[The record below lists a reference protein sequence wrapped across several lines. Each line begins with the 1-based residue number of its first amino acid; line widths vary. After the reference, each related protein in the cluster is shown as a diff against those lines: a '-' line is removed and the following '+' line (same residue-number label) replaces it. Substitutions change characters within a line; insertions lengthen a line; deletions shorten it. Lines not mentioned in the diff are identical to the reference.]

1 MRTLID
7 RLFLVAI
14 ALLASAL
21 ILAYLTPAFAHGGGS
36 A

>member
-7 RLFLVAI
+7 RVLLGTI

-21 ILAYLTPAFAHGGGS
+21 ILAHLTPAFARGCLN
-36 A
+36 